1 MAEETRIPYYGS
13 WDSELRLVQ
22 SVVDHLVNEG
32 YRVRLEV
39 PNMGQSIDV
48 VATKNRW
55 ITAIEAKTTDW
66 RRALVQC
73 RAHVLVADF
82 ITVALGLR
90 KPPAA
95 LADALHQNG
104 WGLLM
109 FDQTTDAWRWEIRPK
124 RNDRVWRPQRRRF
137 SEGLRRISYGWLE

>member
-1 MAEETRIPYYGS
+1 MKRC
-13 WDSELRLVQ
+13 SEPCLPDPPSSEFWLVN
-22 SVVDHLVNEG
+22 SVRDHLLAEG
-32 YRVRLEV
+32 YQVRLEV
-39 PNMGQSIDV
+39 SNMGQSIDV

-55 ITAIEAKTTDW
+55 ITAIEAKRSDW

-95 LADALHQNG
+95 LADTLHQNG

-137 SEGLRRISYGWLE
+137 SEGLRKVSHAT